1 MTKKICS
8 KCKIEKD
15 VCEFYKNPKK
25 EGEVRTRCK
34 KCMNKISL
42 ENYYQNVETERERR
56 RKYHKQYYL
65 ENKEKENLRN
75 KTFRE
80 NNLEKIREIQR
91 LSSKKIRD
99 RDPEKHRDKTREWR
113 KNNPDYNVQYNQN
126 RRKTDIFFKFKTN
139 VRNRIR
145 EFLKTKNINKKNKT
159 FDIVGCSPNYLRE
172 HIEKQFLEGMNWEN
186 YGFYGWHIDHKI
198 TLSSAKN
205 EEEILKL
212 FHYTNLQPLWAEDN
226 LKKSNKII

>member
-8 KCKIEKD
+8 KCNIEKD

-75 KTFRE
+75 KTF
-80 NNLEKIREIQR
+80 
-91 LSSKKIRD
+91 
-99 RDPEKHRDKTREWR
+99 
-113 KNNPDYNVQYNQN
+113 
-126 RRKTDIFFKFKTN
+126 
-139 VRNRIR
+139 
-145 EFLKTKNINKKNKT
+145 
-159 FDIVGCSPNYLRE
+159 DIVGCSPNYLRE

-198 TLSSAKN
+198 PLSSAKN

-212 FHYTNLQPLWAEDN
+212 FHYTNLQPLWAEEN
-226 LKKSNKII
+226 LRKNKKILN